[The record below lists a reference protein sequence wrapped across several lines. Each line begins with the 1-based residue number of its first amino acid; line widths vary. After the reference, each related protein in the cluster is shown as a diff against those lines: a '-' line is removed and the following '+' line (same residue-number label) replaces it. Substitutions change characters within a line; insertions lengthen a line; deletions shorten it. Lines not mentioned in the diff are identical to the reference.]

1 MHQQLQRARRH
12 SGTLQCG
19 QHRPVGRRPVGQ
31 HLDGPRRRI
40 RRVIHDQVRE
50 GAADVD
56 ADEHAHDRPPPSRQ
70 MRNVPANA
78 AATAPSA
85 SDGSAASIQTRRAG
99 PASATSSSR
108 SLARVQN
115 LDRWNAML
123 IDVAPKSD
131 KLTGDSC
138 KPRYFRAVQLD
149 EAGQQF
155 GLIPATEM
163 IGQVLINDYTAQAT
177 GTALDGVAGTLI
189 YVADLNTPGNKAF
202 VAAWTAKFN
211 SPPADY
217 FAQAYNG
224 MEVLF
229 KGWPNRAASSRS
241 TSPRL
246 SAEQP
251 WTRFTARWKCAPQTT
266 NCCCRTSSPACKW
279 SAARCIRCSCR
290 SIPHRSSRH
299 PRRPARCDALIRQP
313 NCASPP
319 RPPASS
325 PANHAPVHKPP
336 NVH

>member
-1 MHQQLQRARRH
+1 
-12 SGTLQCG
+12 
-19 QHRPVGRRPVGQ
+19 
-31 HLDGPRRRI
+31 
-40 RRVIHDQVRE
+40 
-50 GAADVD
+50 
-56 ADEHAHDRPPPSRQ
+56 
-70 MRNVPANA
+70 
-78 AATAPSA
+78 
-85 SDGSAASIQTRRAG
+85 
-99 PASATSSSR
+99 
-108 SLARVQN
+108 
-115 LDRWNAML
+115 ML

-189 YVADLNTPGNKAF
+189 YVADWNTPGNKAF

-217 FAQAYNG
+217 YAQAYNG
-224 MEVLF
+224 MEILF
-229 KGWPNRAASSRS
+229 QGVAKSGSVKPLDVAKA
-241 TSPRL
+241 L
-246 SAEQP
+246 SGATLDTIYGP
-251 WTRFTARWKCAPQTT
+251 LKCAPQTT
-266 NCCCRTSSPACKW
+266 NCCCQTSSPACRW
-279 SAARCIRCSCR
+279 SAARCIRYSCR
-290 SIPHRSSRH
+290 RIPHRSSRH

-313 NCASPP
+313 NHASPP
-319 RPPASS
+319 RLPASS